1 MKNRIFTTAL
11 VALAFALLGNVVR
24 AQEINRQKSP
34 QFDSPVIEA
43 DNTVTF
49 KVHTPTAQT
58 VAINGSWMGWGETLE
73 LNKGAEDVW
82 SVTVGPLEASMYH

>member
-49 KVHTPTAQT
+49 
-58 VAINGSWMGWGETLE
+58 NS
-73 LNKGAEDVW
+73 
-82 SVTVGPLEASMYH
+82 